1 MSGIFRDVA
10 TVYVLARMCAIK
22 QMLHLCIKFIY
33 YGNSCAIVQLCCW
46 SKGVTDLIIV
56 VLFRF
61 LCLGF
66 FIYRIRLAMKAL
78 IYVLHTF
85 FKNTAIHNSSIVQ
98 NPKLKLIRGS
108 LMKILII
115 LLFVV
120 LTSILISGCLQDG
133 AEDASESI
141 SSEDLLSENATEV
154 VQPRL
159 GAMVRLEY
167 YGVMKP
173 SAVDINKG
181 ETVGWWSQKSQG
193 SFVLVSEDGLFDDVE
208 LFYRHNFNYT
218 FYETGTYKFSV
229 KDMPQMNGTITV
241 V

>member
-1 MSGIFRDVA
+1 
-10 TVYVLARMCAIK
+10 
-22 QMLHLCIKFIY
+22 
-33 YGNSCAIVQLCCW
+33 
-46 SKGVTDLIIV
+46 
-56 VLFRF
+56 
-61 LCLGF
+61 
-66 FIYRIRLAMKAL
+66 MK
-78 IYVLHTF
+78 
-85 FKNTAIHNSSIVQ
+85 S
-98 NPKLKLIRGS
+98 
-108 LMKILII
+108 LII

-120 LTSILISGCLQDG
+120 FTSILISGCLQDG
-133 AEDASESI
+133 AENVGEVPESTPSDI
-141 SSEDLLSENATEV
+141 LMSENETV
-154 VQPRL
+154 VAKPRP

-193 SFVLVSEDGLFDDVE
+193 SFVLVSEDGLFEDVE

-218 FYETGTYKFSV
+218 FSETGTYKFSV

>member
-1 MSGIFRDVA
+1 
-10 TVYVLARMCAIK
+10 
-22 QMLHLCIKFIY
+22 
-33 YGNSCAIVQLCCW
+33 
-46 SKGVTDLIIV
+46 
-56 VLFRF
+56 
-61 LCLGF
+61 
-66 FIYRIRLAMKAL
+66 MK
-78 IYVLHTF
+78 T
-85 FKNTAIHNSSIVQ
+85 
-98 NPKLKLIRGS
+98 
-108 LMKILII
+108 LII

-208 LFYRHNFNYT
+208 LFYRYNFNYT